1 MWRYIPRQD
10 TLENRVES
18 LIQEIYEI
26 KKELVL
32 KKFKRSDTGSNKI
45 NTWKRLG
52 NKISAQWDDVSAVE
66 EISKQ
71 REKAC

>member
-1 MWRYIPRQD
+1 MQD
-10 TLENRVES
+10 TLENRVEC

-32 KKFKRSDTGSNKI
+32 KKFKKSETGPKKI
-45 NTWKRLG
+45 NSWRRLG
-52 NKISAQWDDVSAVE
+52 NKISAKWDDVSAVE
-66 EISKQ
+66 EISQQ